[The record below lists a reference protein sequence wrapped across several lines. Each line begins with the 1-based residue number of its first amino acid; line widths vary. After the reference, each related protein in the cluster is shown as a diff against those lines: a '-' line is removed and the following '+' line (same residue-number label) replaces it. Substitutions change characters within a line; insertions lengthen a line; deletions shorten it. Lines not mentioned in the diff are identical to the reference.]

1 VSSTEFCRCTID
13 RNQIIVEMSTEKC
26 MAFCTRLED
35 VVHALCLIVL
45 LRKKPASDNS
55 SNRSYYTENG
65 HKLRISGKEN
75 EDSDKIG
82 E

>member
-1 VSSTEFCRCTID
+1 M
-13 RNQIIVEMSTEKC
+13 RNTHGI
-26 MAFCTRLED
+26 
-35 VVHALCLIVL
+35 L
-45 LRKKPASDNS
+45 LLKR
-55 SNRSYYTENG
+55 YTENG

>member
-1 VSSTEFCRCTID
+1 MEVGKYVF
-13 RNQIIVEMSTEKC
+13 V
-26 MAFCTRLED
+26 AF
-35 VVHALCLIVL
+35 
-45 LRKKPASDNS
+45 
-55 SNRSYYTENG
+55 YTENG

>member
-1 VSSTEFCRCTID
+1 LDVSCSR
-13 RNQIIVEMSTEKC
+13 VSKC
-26 MAFCTRLED
+26 L
-35 VVHALCLIVL
+35 
-45 LRKKPASDNS
+45 S
-55 SNRSYYTENG
+55 YTENG

>member
-1 VSSTEFCRCTID
+1 MMETGAIRQETTAVHDVLNLFRD
-13 RNQIIVEMSTEKC
+13 KIVH
-26 MAFCTRLED
+26 D
-35 VVHALCLIVL
+35 VMN
-45 LRKKPASDNS
+45 PD
-55 SNRSYYTENG
+55 SYYTENG